1 MEISKLNHKH
11 RLFVEAFLGDPL
23 QAMRIAGFEGSDT
36 ILEKQGNDLLKQPL
50 IVEAIRQRSLY
61 QNSTAKI
68 IATREERQAFWT
80 SLMRNDDPHHKPEIN
95 DKGVTKPI
103 ENLPL
108 PIRIKASE
116 LLGKSETDFVE
127 RIDMTNTLTITDLV
141 QDSYSIKFDDL
152 NAIEAQYEHARQ
164 IKNKAILA
172 PFKPTEE
179 TQTENENEGALDEWI

>member
-11 RLFVEAFLGDPL
+11 RLFIEAYLGDAL
-23 QAMRIAGFEGSDT
+23 QAMRIAGFEGTDKQ
-36 ILEKQGNDLLKQPL
+36 LEKQGDDLLKQPL
-50 IVEAIRQRSLY
+50 IIEAIRQRSLY
-61 QNSTAKI
+61 LNSTAKI

-80 SLMRNDDPHHKPEIN
+80 SLMRNDDPHYKPEIN

-141 QDSYSIKFDDL
+141 QEAYSIKFDDL
-152 NAIEAQYEHARQ
+152 DAIEAQYEHARSL
-164 IKNKAILA
+164 KNKAILT
-172 PFKPTEE
+172 PFKESEKEPE
-179 TQTENENEGALDEWI
+179 ALDEWL